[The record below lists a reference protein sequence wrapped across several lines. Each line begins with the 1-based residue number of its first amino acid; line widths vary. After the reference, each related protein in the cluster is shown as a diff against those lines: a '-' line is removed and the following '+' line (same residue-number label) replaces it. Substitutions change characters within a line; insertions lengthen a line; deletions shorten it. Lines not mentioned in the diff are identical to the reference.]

1 MLVEMTR
8 FESTGQG
15 KLIAS
20 QMLDVTI
27 RVKEVRPFSVR
38 QMVRAYIRFF
48 DILVPLVSLLFL
60 HASKRRVRASTNHTC
75 DVEGRWMVD
84 GTCLCIC
91 NQIRSQV
98 PYSMEIFVRCNVP
111 LPS

>member
-8 FESTGQG
+8 FESTRQG

-38 QMVRAYIRFF
+38 QMVSPTFA
-48 DILVPLVSLLFL
+48 
-60 HASKRRVRASTNHTC
+60 
-75 DVEGRWMVD
+75 
-84 GTCLCIC
+84 
-91 NQIRSQV
+91 
-98 PYSMEIFVRCNVP
+98 
-111 LPS
+111 